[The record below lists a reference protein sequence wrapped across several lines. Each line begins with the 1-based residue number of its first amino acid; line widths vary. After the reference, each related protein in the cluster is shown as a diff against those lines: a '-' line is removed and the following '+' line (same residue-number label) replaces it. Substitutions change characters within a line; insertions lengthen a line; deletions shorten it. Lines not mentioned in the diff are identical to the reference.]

1 MSAQDGSTDP
11 EGGAGAVPWATG
23 ERLDVVRLVR
33 ELSERSSRYAD
44 RAGAARGLHRS
55 DLSTLLALARARE
68 QGRAPLSPGVLA
80 RELMLSPSATTTLLD
95 RLERSGHV
103 ERSHDAG
110 DRRRVSLEMTASA
123 GETARSMF
131 GPVAAA
137 MTEAMQDFSDDEI
150 DVVRRFLGA
159 MVEAVDA
166 QDPGVASS

>member
-1 MSAQDGSTDP
+1 
-11 EGGAGAVPWATG
+11 
-23 ERLDVVRLVR
+23 
-33 ELSERSSRYAD
+33 
-44 RAGAARGLHRS
+44 
-55 DLSTLLALARARE
+55 
-68 QGRAPLSPGVLA
+68 
-80 RELMLSPSATTTLLD
+80 
-95 RLERSGHV
+95 
-103 ERSHDAG
+103 
-110 DRRRVSLEMTASA
+110 MTASA